1 MAPRAEPI
9 HLNPATTLGCAVSS
23 TVHECVIHIVR
34 SADYARKSDDPEGIH
49 QLRVSIRRLRAAL
62 SIFRLLEPG
71 RRRPAVASKLRALQQ
86 ELSAARE
93 WDVLIEETIG
103 SVRQRLRDWQGLNR
117 LIKGAEAKR
126 AKAYQLAQ
134 AALRDTRY
142 TDLLLELE
150 SRIDRYFG
158 LSMSRSRK
166 AARKIAL
173 TSPAASFAVDVFA
186 QSPHEGTSPRQ
197 EASQAQ
203 PTGAPRVAH
212 PYQEAALCLLP
223 RPMAWV
229 ASRTLPVRAEN
240 AAAGA
245 RYGARRECGYQPHR
259 RGRTERRP
267 RC

>member
-1 MAPRAEPI
+1 VRAQIPVKIVMAPRAEPI

-86 ELSAARE
+86 ELSAARD

-150 SRIDRYFG
+150 SRIDGYFG

-173 TSPAASFAVDVFA
+173 TSPAASFAVDVLRSRHTKVRRLGKKLRKLSP
-186 QSPHEGTSPRQ
+186 QSSTSC
-197 EASQAQ
+197 AS
-203 PTGAPRVAH
+203 V
-212 PYQEAALCLLP
+212 
-223 RPMAWV
+223 
-229 ASRTLPVRAEN
+229 SRSCAMPWNSSAT
-240 AAAGA
+240 
-245 RYGARRECGYQPHR
+245 YGLGGEQDATCQG
-259 RGRTERRP
+259 
-267 RC
+267 